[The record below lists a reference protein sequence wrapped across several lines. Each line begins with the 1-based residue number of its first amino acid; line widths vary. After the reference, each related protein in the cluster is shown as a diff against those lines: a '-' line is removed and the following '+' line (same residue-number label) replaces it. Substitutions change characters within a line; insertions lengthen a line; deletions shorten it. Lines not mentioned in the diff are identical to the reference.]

1 MGRTVDPVTDRQ
13 FQDGSAFCFL
23 TDPSNTERHQE
34 FDPLF
39 KAPMTIDIAHHEV
52 HEGDSFSLWV
62 REVGIADTE
71 TVEILV
77 QTPAVADPQKRIH
90 LIAEHAASVAHLFD
104 ILEGATY
111 SSGGAAATP
120 VNRLRGSAKVTAL
133 QAAYT
138 GTTAANIVTGGTPAT
153 LWGQLL
159 GSGRTVGGGSRGV
172 DEWVL
177 APNESYLF
185 RLTSAGGGGSA
196 CNAFIGLVWYEHT
209 DSL

>member
-1 MGRTVDPVTDRQ
+1 MVRTVDPITERQ
-13 FQDGSAFCFL
+13 FQDGSAFSFL

-34 FDPLF
+34 FDNMF
-39 KAPMTIDIAHHEV
+39 RAPMVIDIAHHEI
-52 HEGDSFSLWV
+52 HEGDSFSLYV

-71 TVEILV
+71 TIEILIK
-77 QTPAVADPQKRIH
+77 TPAVTSPQKRIH
-90 LIAEHAASVAHLFD
+90 LIAEHEASTAHLFD
-104 ILEGATY
+104 IIEGATY
-111 SSGGAAATP
+111 ASGGAAATP
-120 VNRLRGSAKVTAL
+120 INRERGSAKISAL

-153 LWGQLL
+153 VWGQLL
-159 GSGRTVGGGSRGV
+159 GAGRTSGGGSRGV

-185 RLTSAGGGGSA
+185 RITSAGGGGSA

-209 DSL
+209 DSI